1 MLDRF
6 RPERWPTVAPAPS
19 LVVPARALH
28 RRARAP
34 QVRLYEAFFYGI
46 VAVIGDQKLWPRC
59 LALGNGSAA
68 VSCKLQYREFYPG
81 ESHFFAANQVIE
93 AIGRTVDHRL
103 GRRATPWRMREGWLA
118 RLEQRASLP
127 LEACTGVLF
136 THMDFYIAPRHVDRF
151 SPDRVWRLGA
161 GIPRPDL
168 GPRLSRDGIT
178 VMPARRRAPP
188 SIAISSIRAFEAA
201 RSELFVGRRCHSA
214 SQLARAT
221 PPHGFGYGAAETSL
235 AAFTSIV
242 NVSRHHWP
250 GGGGEGLREH
260 VAACAGWSDWYHVPI
275 KLAGAFADL
284 AKHYF
289 PRRVF
294 HEVAVPTIL
303 YHLARGDE
311 EVQT

>member
-1 MLDRF
+1 M
-6 RPERWPTVAPAPS
+6 RP
-19 LVVPARALH
+19 
-28 RRARAP
+28 
-34 QVRLYEAFFYGI
+34 YEAFFYGI
-46 VAVIGDQKLWPRC
+46 VAVIGDKTLWPRC
-59 LALGNGSAA
+59 LALGNGSVA
-68 VSCKLQYREFYPG
+68 VSCKLQYRQFYPG
-81 ESHFFAANQVIE
+81 ESHFFAAKEVIE

-103 GRRATPWRMREGWLA
+103 GRRAKPWRMRQGWLA
-118 RLEQRASLP
+118 ALEQRASLP

-151 SPDRVWRLGA
+151 SPNRVWRLGA
-161 GIPRPDL
+161 GIPRPDH
-168 GPRLSRDGIT
+168 GPRLSHEGIT
-178 VMPARRRAPP
+178 VRPAHRLAPP
-188 SIAISSIRAFEAA
+188 SIAISSIRAFESA

-242 NVSRHHWP
+242 NVSRH
-250 GGGGEGLREH
+250 GGGGEGLSEH
-260 VAACAGWSDWYHVPI
+260 VAACAGWSDWYHVPV

-284 AKHYF
+284 ADHYL

-311 EVQT
+311 EVRS